1 MAKDPIRPIHLG
13 KGVWLNQRHQ
23 SGAPDMKSALAEQVR
38 LMRDHL
44 ASADTTPKVWVD
56 GGSDFDLVADKL
68 DEMQRES
75 LAHAW
80 GYLKGA
86 ADMAALTVEE
96 LLGKYKLSLQWRVTL
111 DQHAEEPTKRHSF
124 ISKHGT
130 SPVESVSLPLGA
142 KKEVRRRPLCP
153 KCGGKSHRCK
163 TGSSGCR
170 HCNNEACGHGWQQ
183 K

>member
-1 MAKDPIRPIHLG
+1 MANDPIRPIHLG

-23 SGAPDMKSALAEQVR
+23 SGAPDMKPMLAEQVR
-38 LMRDHL
+38 FMRDHL
-44 ASADTTPKVWVD
+44 ASADTTPQTWVD
-56 GGSDFDLVADKL
+56 GGSDFELVADKL

-96 LLGKYKLSLQWRVTL
+96 LLNKYGLSL
-111 DQHAEEPTKRHSF
+111 S
-124 ISKHGT
+124 
-130 SPVESVSLPLGA
+130 A
-142 KKEVRRRPLCP
+142 KKTPRPFVTWSCP
-153 KCGGKSHRCK
+153 KCGSKGHRCK
-163 TGSSGCR
+163 TGGPGCR